1 MFAEFDV
8 STHMLPGER
17 PTVTLDSLTAVT
29 EISLGYDKV
38 PIDPPQILGPGTYWV
53 GVDRDN
59 CSVVFTK
66 VTVH

>member
-1 MFAEFDV
+1 MIAEFDA
-8 STHMLPGER
+8 TPMQGER

-29 EISLGYDKV
+29 EISLGYDKI
-38 PIDPPQILGPGTYWV
+38 PIDPPQLLGPGTYWV
-53 GVDRDN
+53 SADRDS